1 MRAPLARGLG
11 VLVVCMT
18 ASIGSAHAETG
29 DASLKAARVSWDK
42 GDFGA
47 AEPQFKEAIEKGGLA
62 PADVLDAYVRLA
74 SVRLILG
81 KKDAALNA
89 FRAAA
94 VIDPHFVVPPE
105 AGKKASQLAA
115 QARKDTAKYGA
126 LVLRATVPPSAG
138 VSTPVKVEASVDDAH
153 LPLVQKIGVTSKD
166 SQNKEYAHTEP
177 SSAKVTFEIPAS
189 AVSGGGTLVVRV
201 DALDAHDNRLASV
214 EDKVKVEGEAPVA
227 DAAAVPATIPGKIP
241 EDPPPIA
248 EKKAR
253 SGGGFFS
260 SPWPYILGGVLLA
273 AGGAVVYFGTRPTGD
288 VTVGSPSVR
297 NQ

>member
-1 MRAPLARGLG
+1 MRASLARGLG

-18 ASIGSAHAETG
+18 ASMGSARAETG
-29 DASLKAARVSWDK
+29 DASLKAARASWDK

-47 AEPQFKEAIEKGGLA
+47 AEPQFKEAIEKGGLS

-94 VIDPHFVVPPE
+94 VIDPHFTVPPE
-105 AGKKASQLAA
+105 AGKKANQLAV

-126 LVLRATVPPSAG
+126 LVLRATVPPSVAA
-138 VSTPVKVEASVDDAH
+138 STPVKVEASVDDAH

-166 SQNKEYAHTEP
+166 SQGKEYAHTEP

-189 AVSGGGTLVVRV
+189 AVSAGGTLVVRV
-201 DALDAHDNRLASV
+201 DALDAHDNRIASV
-214 EDKVKVEGEAPVA
+214 EDKVKIEGDATA
-227 DAAAVPATIPGKIP
+227 DAAVAATVPGKIP